1 MSWRGPLTLLGLAL
15 LLVGGV
21 QAAEQADIPFYFGR
35 SGLGDVYKLEVA
47 EPTATTP
54 KYWNCANDEVQ
65 QDYQPLAS
73 WQLGLGGPVM
83 LGDSHDYVI
92 WVESTNVQEI
102 SFRTTLYLNVTGERT
117 DLSTQEVSRSG
128 SFQEGWL
135 AGNYTMELVDAPY
148 DAGPW
153 ADGVPPYA
161 VFGIE
166 LETRITWAPD
176 TNNRTAWVKAASVD
190 GCGEGGVACD
200 SRLQIE
206 MQPVLF
212 DPAAVFSNDR
222 VDEEDGDSLF
232 LKVNITNALGVDTF
246 DDESGGVRVVGVSG
260 GGSFQESLNLIRRH
274 TYLMEL
280 EARWHYQQDD
290 GISAGWY
297 DFRLSITDTYGNLW
311 EATISY
317 ELEVDRYEA
326 AIESEATSQQVARGR
341 DVDFRLKILNA
352 GNTRDT
358 FGLELDDS
366 GMPAGWQAQ
375 LLDDSELELATG
387 QYDYAT
393 IQVGA
398 PAGAPGGSSAQV
410 LLTVRSQGDTTQY
423 ARVTLTASVRT
434 HGVTLSGVSDHIT
447 IDPQELNPEGEYHF
461 QVTIHNTG
469 SDRDT
474 YNIDATVARSDW
486 NLRVEEGGT
495 SVSSVTVEK
504 GQAKQLDVVLKPVN
518 YQDRLGDEVEF
529 RFTASSVPPGD
540 GSDELESNLVMVI
553 PVERVVD
560 LELVEVQVNG
570 QPLELLAPD
579 VLQEGDSVQLQV
591 LVRNH
596 GGLATG
602 EFSVTLSLGQR
613 EEARYRLDGQE
624 GRPLG
629 LPGYGEAIITLE
641 WRKAAP
647 GTTVLSLNADPMLE
661 VVDEF
666 DRSDNLLS
674 ITLQVAEAPETANDD
689 DSTGDSGLLPGFS
702 TALALAG
709 IISVVARRRRV

>member
-1 MSWRGPLTLLGLAL
+1 MSWRGPFVLVGLAL
-15 LLVGGV
+15 LLAGGV
-21 QAAEQADIPFYFGR
+21 QAAEQADIPFYLGR
-35 SGLGDVYKLEVA
+35 SGLGDIYKLEVA
-47 EPTATTP
+47 EPTDTTP

-73 WQLGLGGPVM
+73 WQLGLGGPVK
-83 LGDSHDYVI
+83 LGDSHGYII

-102 SFRTTLYLNVTGERT
+102 SFRTTLYLNVTEERT

-128 SFQEGWL
+128 SLLEGWL
-135 AGNYTMELVDAPY
+135 AGNYTMALEDAPY

-161 VFGIE
+161 VLGIE
-166 LETRITWAPD
+166 IETRITWAPD
-176 TNNRTAWVKAASVD
+176 TDNRTAWVKAASVD
-190 GCGEGGVACD
+190 GCGEGVACD
-200 SRLQIE
+200 SRLMVE

-222 VDEEDGDSLF
+222 VDEAGGDSLF
-232 LKVNITNALGVDTF
+232 LKVNITDALGVDML
-246 DDESGGVRVVGVSG
+246 DDESGSVRVVGVSG
-260 GGSFQESLNLIRRH
+260 GGSFQDSLRLVRRH

-326 AIESEATSQQVARGR
+326 AIEPEATSLQVARGR
-341 DVDFRLKILNA
+341 DVEFRLKIMNA

-358 FGLELDDS
+358 FELELDDS

-375 LLDDSELELATG
+375 LLDGSELELATG

-398 PAGAPGGSSAQV
+398 PADAPGGSSAQV
-410 LLTVRSQGDTTQY
+410 RLTARSQGDTTQY

-434 HGVTLSGVSDHIT
+434 HGIVLSGVPDRVT
-447 IDPQELNPEGEYHF
+447 IDPQELNPEGEYRF
-461 QVTIHNTG
+461 QVTVRNTG

-495 SVSSVTVEK
+495 SVSSVTVEE
-504 GQAKQLDVVLKPVN
+504 GQAKQLEVVLKPVN
-518 YQDRLGDEVEF
+518 YQDRLGEEVQF

-540 GSDELESNLVMVI
+540 GSDELEANLVMDI
-553 PVERVVD
+553 PLERVVN
-560 LELVEVQVNG
+560 LELAEVQVNG
-570 QPLELLAPD
+570 QPPELLAPD
-579 VLQEGDSVQLQV
+579 ALQEGDPVQLQV

-602 EFSVTLSLGQR
+602 EFSVTLSVGQR

-661 VVDEF
+661 VVGEF

-674 ITLQVAEAPETANDD
+674 LTLQVVEAPETGNGGDGN
-689 DSTGDSGLLPGFS
+689 GDSGLLPGFS
-702 TALALAG
+702 ATLALAG
-709 IISVVARRRRV
+709 IFLVAARRRRG